1 MKANHNSAQIEILLD
16 RVRKREKNAFDDLL
30 EMYDPLVRAEVAHY
44 TSGLDAF
51 DVDDF
56 RQVAWLAL
64 YRASLSFDLSQSK
77 VEFGLYAK
85 ICISNALSSFLRAWL
100 INSKTELPVPDEWL
114 AEWDDGEGDPA
125 HLLMEEEAVQ
135 LLRARIRKVLS
146 PFENCV
152 WNLYMAGCSAKK
164 IGRALGKEP
173 HSIENAVYRIRRKL
187 RAELRSG
194 D

>member
-1 MKANHNSAQIEILLD
+1 MKANTNSDQTEVLL
-16 RVRKREKNAFDDLL
+16 RLIRKGEQQAFTDLL
-30 EMYDPLVRAEVAHY
+30 KLYEPLVRAEVAHY

-56 RQVAWLAL
+56 RQVALLAL
-64 YRASLSFDLSQSK
+64 YRASLSFDLSQSE

-85 ICISNALSSFLRAWL
+85 ICINNALSSFLRLWL
-100 INSKTELPVPDEWL
+100 RGKSELPL
-114 AEWDDGEGDPA
+114 SDDWIGEGDQGEGDPA
-125 HLLMEEEAVQ
+125 RRLMEEEAVQ
-135 LLRARIRKVLS
+135 LLLAHIRRVLS
-146 PFENCV
+146 PFENRV
-152 WNLYMAGCSAKK
+152 WNLHMAGYSNKE

-187 RAELRSG
+187 RAELKSG